1 MARRALAI
9 TLLAALFAAATAVA
23 AASPSTTKNLI
34 ARVYIPAGET
44 RALSVPYP
52 DALKYA
58 NARYSGRYTLAPKPA
73 AAGSRP
79 NLAKVAILEAQ
90 SVEGGS
96 LYLVR
101 AHNGN
106 PRGSAAVRLSVIATT
121 VEPLPHR

>member
-9 TLLAALFAAATAVA
+9 ALALALLATAVGAAATSITKHTIASVDIPA
-23 AASPSTTKNLI
+23 AA
-34 ARVYIPAGET
+34 T

-52 DALKYA
+52 DALKYG
-58 NARYSGRYTLAPKPA
+58 NARYSGSHTLAREPGAP
-73 AAGSRP
+73 GSRP
-79 NLAKVAILEAQ
+79 DLAKVAILEAQ

-101 AHNGN
+101 ARNRNG
-106 PRGSAAVRLSVIATT
+106 RGSAPVRLTVIATT